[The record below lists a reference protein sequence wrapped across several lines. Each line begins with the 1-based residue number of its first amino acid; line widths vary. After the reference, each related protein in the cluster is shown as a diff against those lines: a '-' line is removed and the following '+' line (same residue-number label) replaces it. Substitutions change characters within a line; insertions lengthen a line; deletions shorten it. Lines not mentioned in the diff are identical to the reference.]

1 MLIGIYEKNG
11 KLLKTANLNKKI
23 KKLKNI
29 NVIYQTEFNGSLYD
43 VDKFL
48 DNILNNILN
57 SNEFNTKDLNQENL
71 NTKLYQFKNKKD
83 NSVISSI
90 YDNLN
95 NLNDI
100 INVNDYERIK

>member
-1 MLIGIYEKNG
+1 MLIGIYKKNG

-29 NVIYQTEFNGSLYD
+29 KVIYQTEFDGSLYD

-48 DNILNNILN
+48 DNILNNVLN
-57 SNEFNTKDLNQENL
+57 PNKYSTKDQNQENL

-83 NSVISSI
+83 NSIISSI